1 VAAIRLDALCKS
13 YGDTA
18 VLRSIDLCIDD
29 GEFVVLVG
37 PSGCGKS
44 TLLRLIA
51 GLEQSTSGEIRIGD
65 RMVNDLAPKD
75 RDVAMVFQSYALY
88 PHMTVREN
96 MSFGLK
102 LRGLARS
109 RIAQIVQAAAEKLEI
124 QMLLERK
131 PKDLSGGQRQRVAM
145 GRAMVREP
153 KAFLFDEPLSNL
165 DARLREQMRYEIRKL
180 QRDLGTTSI
189 YVTHDQIEA
198 MTMADRI
205 VAMHEGIA
213 QQVGT
218 PAQLYENP
226 ANLFVAGFIGT
237 PAMNFLNG
245 SVRDGI
251 DVLVGSARLAEA
263 APARATPTDA
273 RVIVGIRP
281 ERITLCAPAQGLPA
295 QIDLLEPTGLGTI
308 LHLRL
313 AGQRIK
319 VFTTERVTAGVQELV
334 GISVKAA
341 DVLLFDPGTGL
352 RLPTRAELVR

>member
-1 VAAIRLDALCKS
+1 VAAIRLDGLCKN

-18 VLRSIDLCIDD
+18 VLRNIDLCIED

-51 GLEQSTSGEIRIGD
+51 GLEQSTRGEIRIGG
-65 RMVNDLAPKD
+65 RVVNELAPKD

-102 LRGLARS
+102 LRGMARS
-109 RIAQIVQAAAEKLEI
+109 RIEQIVRAAAEKLEI
-124 QMLLERK
+124 PMLLERK

-153 KAFLFDEPLSNL
+153 KVFLFDEPLSNL

-189 YVTHDQIEA
+189 YVTHDQMEA

-205 VAMHEGIA
+205 VAMHDGVA
-213 QQVGT
+213 QQIGT
-218 PAQLYENP
+218 PAELYGNP

-245 SVRDGI
+245 NLRDES
-251 DVLVGSARLAEA
+251 DVMLGPERLCRIA
-263 APARATPTDA
+263 APARATPKDG
-273 RVIVGIRP
+273 RIIVGIRP
-281 ERITLCAPAQGLPA
+281 ERISLGAPTQGLSA
-295 QIDLLEPTGLGTI
+295 QIDFLEPTGLATI
-308 LHLRL
+308 VHLRI

-319 VFTTERVTAGVQELV
+319 VFTTERVTAGIEQSV

-352 RLPTRAELVR
+352 RLSARQEAA

>member
-1 VAAIRLDALCKS
+1 MAAIRLDGLCKN

-18 VLRSIDLCIDD
+18 VLRNIDLCIED

-51 GLEQSTSGEIRIGD
+51 GLEQSTRGEIRIGG
-65 RMVNDLAPKD
+65 RLVNELPPKD

-102 LRGLARS
+102 LRGVARS
-109 RIAQIVQAAAEKLEI
+109 RIEQIVMAAAEKLEI
-124 QMLLERK
+124 AMLLERK

-153 KAFLFDEPLSNL
+153 KVFLFDEPLSNL

-189 YVTHDQIEA
+189 YVTHDQLEA

-205 VAMHEGIA
+205 VAMHDGVA
-213 QQVGT
+213 QQIGS
-218 PAQLYENP
+218 PAELYGNP

-245 SVRDGI
+245 MLRNESEVMLGPE
-251 DVLVGSARLAEA
+251 RLCRIA
-263 APARATPTDA
+263 APARATPKDG
-273 RVIVGIRP
+273 RIIVGIRP
-281 ERITLCAPAQGLPA
+281 ERISLGAPTQGLPA
-295 QIDLLEPTGLGTI
+295 QIDFLEPTGLATI
-308 LHLRL
+308 LHLRI
-313 AGQRIK
+313 AGQQIK
-319 VFTTERVTAGVQELV
+319 VFTTERVTAGIEESV

-341 DVLLFDPGTGL
+341 DVLLFDPETGL
-352 RLPTRAELVR
+352 RLSARQEPA

>member
-1 VAAIRLDALCKS
+1 MAAIRLDRVCKN
-13 YGDTA
+13 YGETA
-18 VLRSIDLCIDD
+18 VLRDIDLCIED

-51 GLEQSTSGEIRIGD
+51 GLEQITSGEIRIGG
-65 RMVNDLAPKD
+65 RLVNELAPKD

-102 LRGLARS
+102 LRGMARG
-109 RIAQIVQAAAEKLEI
+109 RIEQIVAAAAEKLEI
-124 QMLLERK
+124 PMLLERK

-153 KAFLFDEPLSNL
+153 KVFLFDEPLSNL

-189 YVTHDQIEA
+189 YVTHDQMEA

-205 VAMHEGIA
+205 VAMHDGIA
-213 QQVGT
+213 QQIGT
-218 PAQLYENP
+218 PAELYGDP

-237 PAMNFLNG
+237 PAMNLLNG
-245 SVRDGI
+245 SVRDGF
-251 DVLVGSARLAEA
+251 DVLLGSDLLCRIA
-263 APARATPTDA
+263 APPRAARKDD
-273 RVIVGIRP
+273 RVIVGVRP
-281 ERITLCAPAQGLPA
+281 ERISLGAPARGMAA
-295 QIDLLEPTGLGTI
+295 QIDFLESTGSGTI
-308 LHLRL
+308 VHLRI
-313 AGQRIK
+313 AGQQIK
-319 VFTTERVTAGVQELV
+319 VFTTERVTARIQESV
-334 GISVKAA
+334 GISIAAA
-341 DVLLFDPGTGL
+341 DVLLFDPATGL
-352 RLPTRAELVR
+352 RLEF